1 MLINLQKT
9 SVENLIDLILD
20 ANPGA
25 ELTGEQFTTPGPE
38 ALVEPVGDLNT
49 SIQLRAVLGQGYSSA
64 VTFRYT
70 RLTLDAN
77 LAKPLDALTVT
88 GGCDSE
94 DIFGFLTTRLGLM
107 ASEVEVVS
115 CTPPTINDDIG
126 LDTTDGNITIKAKD
140 DSILYIGTYSLTL
153 KAKIDPRM
161 DDVFAV
167 TDLDGFE
174 ADKEE
179 LPEEDGEDPNDP
191 QGPLGNIESVTFTPA
206 SGPIVLAEGQTFQ
219 YSVQPV
225 GTGAAEL
232 ELDIII
238 ENPASPLS
246 GKEQFSLYADENN
259 PYGDDAHLFQQYGI
273 DAIFEDGKW
282 DINFGANVTAALAA
296 SGEVKI
302 YAVVRDINGQL
313 LWGDMNKV
321 TPEMLTRV
329 DISFEEPS
337 VEPEEGEEG
346 EEG

>member
-70 RLTLDAN
+70 RLALDAN

-88 GGCDSE
+88 DGCDSE

-126 LDTTDGNITIKAKD
+126 LDATDGDITIKAKD

-153 KAKIDPRM
+153 KAKVDPRM

-167 TDLDGFE
+167 TDLDGFK

-179 LPEEDGEDPNDP
+179 LPEEGGEDPNDP
-191 QGPLGNIESVTFTPA
+191 QGPLGNIESVSFLPTDYNVVLGENETFGYKVT
-206 SGPIVLAEGQTFQ
+206 SVGEG
-219 YSVQPV
+219 
-225 GTGAAEL
+225 GAAL
-232 ELDIII
+232 ELDILIQ
-238 ENPASPLS
+238 NPQGGLRA
-246 GKEQFSLYADENN
+246 KEQFTLYADSEN
-259 PYGDDAHLFQQYGI
+259 PYGDDRAQFEAQQMFAHYADGVWSI
-273 DAIFEDGKW
+273 D
-282 DINFGANVTAALAA
+282 FGPVLTAGLAA
-296 SGEVKI
+296 SGEVSI
-302 YAVVRDINGQL
+302 YASILDINGMR
-313 LWGDMNKV
+313 LWGDMNNV

-329 DISFEEPS
+329 DISFE
-337 VEPEEGEEG
+337 
-346 EEG
+346 